1 MEKMIAIDGS
11 TTKTGIAVFNLNSK
25 KLCMHTV
32 IAPDNIV
39 KPLSKKD
46 RKGLTK
52 TQLKIRQ
59 GQIKKENIDYRISE
73 MIKEL
78 DKVFNDYIPEVIVM
92 EDTYANKDMYAYKK
106 LCHLQ
111 GLVLSYCI
119 TKKVTFILKPPQS
132 WRKDLDFE
140 ITENGMQ
147 HTREDYKLM
156 SVKYIKDKYGI
167 EVTDDEAD
175 AICIGDS
182 YFASVQRDQL

>member
-1 MEKMIAIDGS
+1 MCAAKYRRNCGDRIIG
-11 TTKTGIAVFNLNSK
+11 
-25 KLCMHTV
+25 
-32 IAPDNIV
+32 
-39 KPLSKKD
+39 SKKD

-59 GQIKKENIDYRISE
+59 RRIKKENIDYRISE

-119 TKKVTFILKPPQS
+119 TKKVTFILKGF
-132 WRKDLDFE
+132 RL
-140 ITENGMQ
+140 
-147 HTREDYKLM
+147 
-156 SVKYIKDKYGI
+156 
-167 EVTDDEAD
+167 
-175 AICIGDS
+175 
-182 YFASVQRDQL
+182 

>member
-1 MEKMIAIDGS
+1 MGKMIAIDGS

-39 KPLSKKD
+39 KSLSKKD

-78 DKVFNDYIPEVIVM
+78 DKVFNDYIHMQIKICMHIKNYVIC
-92 EDTYANKDMYAYKK
+92 K
-106 LCHLQ
+106 
-111 GLVLSYCI
+111 GLSLVI
-119 TKKVTFILKPPQS
+119 
-132 WRKDLDFE
+132 
-140 ITENGMQ
+140 
-147 HTREDYKLM
+147 
-156 SVKYIKDKYGI
+156 
-167 EVTDDEAD
+167 A
-175 AICIGDS
+175 
-182 YFASVQRDQL
+182 